1 MEKVYGFTN
10 ENVKVFSNYFDFNDA
25 NVLTVLGSGD

>member
-10 ENVKVFSNYFDFNDA
+10 ENIDAFPEFFNFDNA
-25 NVLTVLGSGD
+25 SVLTVLGSGD